1 MQTKINLTENHGVR
15 TGFDGFGR
23 PCVVAKDIA
32 TILGY
37 KDSYSVLRIVDEKDK
52 STAMVSTLTGSRRMG
67 ILYPS
72 GILSIATR
80 SKKSKA
86 QELKQWLE
94 SEMITSINKI
104 GESDKDSNDSTET
117 SIKVMWS
124 DYEHKMKSSMHELA
138 CMLMDA
144 KDIKRKL
151 EVGKIDIVINDR
163 VNIKP
168 NDEEFYDNIPV

>member
-1 MQTKINLTENHGVR
+1 MKTKTDLFDKHDLR

-37 KDSYSVLRIVDEKDK
+37 KDAYSVLRIVDAKDK
-52 STAMVSTLTGSRRMG
+52 STAMVCGSTGSRRMG

-80 SKKSKA
+80 SNKPKA
-86 QELKQWLE
+86 QELKRWIE

-104 GESDKDSNDSTET
+104 GESDKNSDDSTER
-117 SIKVMWS
+117 SLEVMRS
-124 DYEHKMKSSMHELA
+124 DYEYKMKSYMHELA
-138 CMLMDA
+138 HMIMDI
-144 KDIKRKL
+144 KDIKRTF
-151 EVGKIDIVINDR
+151 EVGKVDIVINDK
-163 VNIKP
+163 VHIMP
-168 NDEEFYDNIPV
+168 SVEDPFDAIPI